1 MRIRRKNVS
10 CAAMLYHSKH
20 GRATARF
27 DAQPAALAQLVERLI
42 RNQQIVS
49 SNLTGGSIK
58 YKGLCEKFSHKPSS
72 FTLILGSNRVAEK
85 W

>member
-1 MRIRRKNVS
+1 MPGKDIFSFLLPYCYPGAK
-10 CAAMLYHSKH
+10 CAYNH
-20 GRATARF
+20 
-27 DAQPAALAQLVERLI
+27 AALAQLVERLI

-72 FTLILGSNRVAEK
+72 FALFLGSNRVAEK